1 MLKNRLWQRC
11 FPVNFAKF
19 SRTHFYIDFFCSLLF
34 YLELMVITVLLQ
46 LRISKY
52 KDYKLVLLNKKNKKK
67 LCKNIHRVYKVPL
80 FVFFKVNVIKTLQT
94 LYLVLLFII
103 TSYLHIIQSVKT
115 LFSNILSWKPLYVFV

>member
-1 MLKNRLWQRC
+1 M
-11 FPVNFAKF
+11 NFAKF
-19 SRTHFYIDFFCSLLF
+19 SRTHFYIDFFCSLPF

-46 LRISKY
+46 LRILKY
-52 KDYKLVLLNKKNKKK
+52 KDYELVLLNKKKKK
-67 LCKNIHRVYKVPL
+67 FCKNIHRVYKVTL